1 MTIDVLSF
9 IFGVYD
15 RLIFVQTIVSGYGI
29 TDRYSNQVI
38 GCTAEAKQLKC
49 DQDGSDR
56 AVGNATEKGCHSGGC
71 TDGWGKTDQV
81 SHDTSEC
88 CSDAEGRN
96 NLTATET
103 GAHGQGSEYEL
114 PEKVQRASLTILDS
128 KLDQVIS
135 GTHII
140 RGAQKECDHNNDG
153 TGCDDTDIWIFKNFA

>member
-1 MTIDVLSF
+1 MTVDVFGL
-9 IFGVYD
+9 IFRIYD
-15 RLIFVQTIVSGYGI
+15 RLIFIQSIITGNGI
-29 TDRYSNQVI
+29 ADGNCDQII
-38 GCTAEAKQLKC
+38 GNTTESEELKC
-49 DQDGSDR
+49 DQDRGDR

-128 KLDQVIS
+128 KFDQVFPAPI
-135 GTHII
+135 
-140 RGAQKECDHNNDG
+140 
-153 TGCDDTDIWIFKNFA
+153 